1 MSWHF
6 LQEQEEASWEASC
19 LDGAPCA
26 LSSLIPTAAGYCS
39 PDSGMDSCRDSRSG
53 TTSPRLTESRG
64 AEASMWSAGDSP
76 APTTARGSTSTTEAT
91 TTRANPCG
99 YGGTWLALSVKFNPA
114 TSSWK
119 IVRDLFAED
128 LPEFSL
134 TLPQWG
140 LMVGGELY
148 QPKTAV
154 RLISAKDSG
163 ACSGRKY
170 PTPRSRDWKGE
181 CRKRWGNRHSLPGAL
196 ADVLGGAPPPPAFS
210 EWLMGW
216 PIGWTD
222 CAPLETDNAARW
234 RQVHGVCLEGQR
246 HED

>member
-26 LSSLIPTAAGYCS
+26 LLSLIPTAAEYCS
-39 PDSGMDSCRDSRSG
+39 PDSGMDSSRDSRSG
-53 TTSPRLTESRG
+53 RTSLRSTASRG
-64 AEASMWSAGDSP
+64 ADESMSLAGDSP
-76 APTTARGSTSTTEAT
+76 APIIAPANISTTEAT
-91 TTRANPCG
+91 TTRANPCS

-114 TSSWK
+114 TCSWK
-119 IVRDLFAED
+119 TVRDLFVED
-128 LPEFSL
+128 LPASSL

-148 QPKTAV
+148 RRKKQEHH
-154 RLISAKDSG
+154 ISASDSG
-163 ACSGRKY
+163 AYSGRKY
-170 PTPRSRDWKGE
+170 PTPRTRDWKGE

-196 ADVLGGAPPPPAFS
+196 ADVLFGAPPPPRFS

-222 CAPLETDNAARW
+222 CAPLETANAAQW
-234 RQVHGVCLEGQR
+234 CDSHGISWEAR
-246 HED
+246 YED